1 MVAASKSLGKPEL
14 DTQEHCYCSW
24 VFFKEGENKVM
35 EMNLSVFPTYS
46 SPSTTETL
54 INKFPG
60 NLFKNVLEKDPMA
73 IEN

>member
-1 MVAASKSLGKPEL
+1 
-14 DTQEHCYCSW
+14 
-24 VFFKEGENKVM
+24 VM